1 MTEPLLPDLA
11 NDLRLACQRI
21 ARRVRFEGTQ
31 QVAPHQ
37 FSVLVRVSKTPLTPT
52 ALAERERVSTPS
64 MTRTVNGLVD
74 AGLVSR
80 EPHPDDRRQ
89 VLVSITPAGQRVV
102 TETLA
107 ERDSWMM
114 QHLQGLDADDLALL
128 RRAADLLLEV
138 AAHE

>member
-74 AGLVSR
+74 AGLASR

>member
-1 MTEPLLPDLA
+1 MTKPLLPDLA
-11 NDLRLACQRI
+11 NDLRLACQQI

-89 VLVSITPAGQRVV
+89 VLVSITPAGRHVV

>member
-64 MTRTVNGLVD
+64 MTRTVTGLVD

>member
-89 VLVSITPAGQRVV
+89 VLVSITPAGRHVV

>member
-1 MTEPLLPDLA
+1 MTELLLPDLA

-64 MTRTVNGLVD
+64 MTRTVNGLVE
-74 AGLVSR
+74 AGLVIR

-89 VLVSITPAGQRVV
+89 VLVSITADGQRVV
-102 TETLA
+102 SQTLA
-107 ERDSWMM
+107 ERDSWML
-114 QHLQGLDADDLALL
+114 QHLEGLEPDDLALL

>member
-37 FSVLVRVSKTPLTPT
+37 LSVLVRVSKTPLTPT
-52 ALAERERVSTPS
+52 ALAERERISTPS
-64 MTRTVNGLVD
+64 MARTVNGLVD